1 MQDSLLTSKIHTNL
15 KIKPDIFISSG
26 IKNSLIAKKKKK
38 EKRFLNGS
46 LNQFDNE
53 IEYVN
58 RLLKYS

>member
-26 IKNSLIAKKKKK
+26 IKNSLIAKKKK